1 MWVDFLYQIC
11 TEKWHTGAVAFGYSL
26 QSKTMCFEVGY
37 DDYQTIFN
45 CKLITYEWKNALKNQ
60 FKNEWFDILI
70 VKPTQIMILEGWLWT

>member
-45 CKLITYEWKNALKNQ
+45 CKLITDEWKNALKNQ
-60 FKNEWFDILI
+60 FK
-70 VKPTQIMILEGWLWT
+70 KPE